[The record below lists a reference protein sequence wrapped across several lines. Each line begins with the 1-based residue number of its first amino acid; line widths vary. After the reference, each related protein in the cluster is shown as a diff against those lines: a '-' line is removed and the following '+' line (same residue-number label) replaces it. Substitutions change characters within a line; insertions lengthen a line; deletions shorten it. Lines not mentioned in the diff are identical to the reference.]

1 MQNSDLSCGFKISSS
16 YGVSQLYESVKDLGQ
31 RTEERRDIG
40 RKCGKKKKKGKGNL
54 QCTARYSE
62 SREEGNSEH
71 YR

>member
-1 MQNSDLSCGFKISSS
+1 MQNSDLSYGFKISSS

-40 RKCGKKKKKGKGNL
+40 RKCGKKKKRKGNL

>member
-40 RKCGKKKKKGKGNL
+40 RKCGKKKKKE
-54 QCTARYSE
+54 R
-62 SREEGNSEH
+62 
-71 YR
+71 

>member
-1 MQNSDLSCGFKISSS
+1 MQNSDLSSGFKISSS
-16 YGVSQLYESVKDLGQ
+16 YGVSQLYESVKDPGQ

-40 RKCGKKKKKGKGNL
+40 RKCEKKKRTGNL

-62 SREEGNSEH
+62 SREEANSQH

>member
-1 MQNSDLSCGFKISSS
+1 MQNSDLSSGFKISSS
-16 YGVSQLYESVKDLGQ
+16 YGVSQLYESVKDPGQ

-40 RKCGKKKKKGKGNL
+40 RKWEKKKKKTGNL

-62 SREEGNSEH
+62 SREEANSQH